1 MRGRNCRGEI
11 TVFLALT
18 LSLVMSFLLSLVQSA
33 AVQTGKNESRLV
45 SSVAMDCVFSEYNKP
60 LWELYDLL
68 MIDHGYG
75 SGREADSM
83 ADRFSYYVSLQTEG
97 ESSRMP
103 VGPFWSFDLR
113 DVSLEGMTL
122 ATDNGGEAVKEQ
134 AVKYLESKYGLNWI
148 STFADLP
155 DLASFLDGAE
165 REWTM
170 ERHANASELTRLEQ
184 AKEESGIPVDEEAEA
199 ADPLDDVRMLQDRS
213 VWDLLLG
220 SDIPFS
226 GKTISL
232 DNAPSHRTLHSG
244 FGYQLSG
251 GGPGVSGTVS
261 FREYLL
267 DHCTNAVKDE
277 DSGDHVLDYE
287 TEYVLAGK
295 SVDKDN
301 LEAVFNRLLMIR
313 EAVNFAYLASDGA
326 KQEEAA
332 ALAVVLAGYFG
343 IPPLVT
349 AVKWAILLAWAFGES
364 VLDLRMLMNGKKIAL
379 VKSAA
384 SWKLPLSG
392 LATLAYDG
400 PMEDEPGGISYE
412 GFLRILLYLQDP
424 GTQMLRFYD
433 VAESNVRL
441 AGDDHGF
448 QIDRCVSAVYFQTSW
463 ELSGGVAYEY
473 PCCYAYQ

>member
-18 LSLVMSFLLSLVQSA
+18 LSLVMSFLLSLAQSA
-33 AVQTGKNESRLV
+33 AIQTGKNESRLV
-45 SSVAMDCVFSEYNKP
+45 SAVAMDCVFSEYNKA
-60 LWELYDLL
+60 LWEMYDLL

-75 SGREADSM
+75 SGREADSIT
-83 ADRFSYYVSLQTEG
+83 DRFFYYVSLQTEG
-97 ESSRMP
+97 DSSKMP
-103 VGPFWSFDLR
+103 IGPFWSFSLQDA
-113 DVSLEGMTL
+113 SLEGLTL
-122 ATDNGGEAVKEQ
+122 ATDHGGEAVKDQ

-148 STFADLP
+148 SSLTDLP
-155 DLASFLDGAE
+155 DLAFFLDGAE

-170 ERHANASELTRLEQ
+170 ERHANASELSRLEQ
-184 AKEESGIPVDEEAEA
+184 EKEETGIPVDEEAEA
-199 ADPLDDVRMLQDRS
+199 ADPLDDIRRLQDRS
-213 VWDLLLG
+213 IWELLLG
-220 SDIPFS
+220 EDIPFS
-226 GKTISL
+226 EKTISL
-232 DNAPSHRTLHSG
+232 DNAPSHRSLRSG

-251 GGPGVSGTVS
+251 DGHAVSGTVS

-277 DSGDHVLDYE
+277 DPSDHVLDYE

-295 SVDKDN
+295 SADRDN
-301 LEAVFNRLLMIR
+301 LEAVFTRLLMIR
-313 EAVNFAYLASDGA
+313 EAVNFACLATDGA

-343 IPPLVT
+343 IPPLVS

-364 VLDLRMLMNGKKIAL
+364 VLDIRMLMDGKKVAL

-384 SWKLPLSG
+384 NWKLPLSG
-392 LATLAYDG
+392 LATLSYDG
-400 PMEDEPGGISYE
+400 PAEDEPGGVSYE

-424 GTQMLRFYD
+424 ETQMNRFFD
-433 VAESNVRL
+433 IAESNVRL
-441 AGDDHGF
+441 AGDDPGF
-448 QIDRCVSAVYFQTSW
+448 QIDRCVSAVYFQTTW
-463 ELSGGVAYEY
+463 EFSGGITYDY